1 MLSDPLLPS
10 AEIARLDDHPA
21 PFLHDGV
28 IGYTRKHHTI
38 GILSFDREIA
48 QWLNAAGAN
57 EKAVGR
63 HSRFRSVREDVMNL
77 LGRAL
82 FATAICAG
90 FSVSASAQEIQE
102 RTIRWGHLNNTDHP
116 VSMGV
121 QKFAEILLAKSGG
134 KMKVREFAAS
144 QLGNELQ
151 QQSALRG
158 GTQEML
164 SASTTSLATVVPEFG
179 LIDFPFLFN
188 TTEQADALGTG
199 AFGKAMLDT
208 LPAKGLVGLGYW
220 GLGFRNVTNSTRP
233 ITKLEDFSGLKLRVI
248 PNPVYLETFAA
259 FKANPVP
266 MAFGE
271 LYSALET
278 RTVDGQ
284 ENPYTVILSNKFYE
298 VQKYVS
304 ATNHTFTLNIILV
317 SKAFWD
323 KLSPAEQ
330 QLMREAYEESRGYQK
345 EQTRIQTEKALAEL
359 QAKGMQYNPIAPEE
373 TDRMRKTAQPVVEKI
388 SANLRPETVKL
399 FNQEVER
406 IRKEVK

>member
-1 MLSDPLLPS
+1 MSLL
-10 AEIARLDDHPA
+10 
-21 PFLHDGV
+21 V
-28 IGYTRKHHTI
+28 
-38 GILSFDREIA
+38 
-48 QWLNAAGAN
+48 
-57 EKAVGR
+57 
-63 HSRFRSVREDVMNL
+63 
-77 LGRAL
+77 RAL
-82 FATAICAG
+82 SATAICMTLTVG
-90 FSVSASAQEIQE
+90 ASAADDIQE

-116 VSMGV
+116 VSFGV

-164 SASTTSLATVVPEFG
+164 SASTTSLATVIPEFG
-179 LIDFPFLFN
+179 LVDFPFLFN
-188 TTEQADALGTG
+188 TTEQADALATG
-199 AFGKAMLDT
+199 KFGNAMIDT
-208 LPAKGLVGLGYW
+208 LPSKGLIGLGYW

-233 ITKLEDFSGLKLRVI
+233 ITKVEDFSGLKLRVI
-248 PNPVYLETFAA
+248 PNPVYLESFSA

-317 SKAFWD
+317 SKVFWD
-323 KLSPAEQ
+323 KLSPTEQ
-330 QLMREAYEESRGYQK
+330 RLMREAYDESRGYQK
-345 EQTRIQTEKALAEL
+345 EQTRLQTEKALAEL
-359 QAKGMQYNPIAPEE
+359 QAKGMQYNAIAPEE
-373 TDRMRKTAQPVVEKI
+373 TDRMRKTVHPVVDKI
-388 SANLRPETVKL
+388 SANLRSETVKL
-399 FNQEVER
+399 FNDEVER
-406 IRKEVK
+406 IRKDVK